1 MLNVESCVVAAK
13 ETEVR
18 LRKIDFP
25 NQKIAVSERNV
36 QKLSGSFGGLVLE
49 DLEKAHAAHV
59 VLLHRRE
66 DLGNPGM
73 KAPSA
78 SGFEVPRR
86 GKPSSMWKLRSLV
99 KKV

>member
-13 ETEVR
+13 EKEVR

-25 NQKIAVSERNV
+25 NQKIAVPERNV

-59 VLLHRRE
+59 VEPTARGLLHE
-66 DLGNPGM
+66 
-73 KAPSA
+73 
-78 SGFEVPRR
+78 RR
-86 GKPSSMWKLRSLV
+86 GDLSKPNRDKPPVSDCERTLPP
-99 KKV
+99 